1 MIGTPGFVLGM
12 GEEEGVGLGHGHG
25 QPQFL
30 GHVVLVQL
38 LVFLRPLLQLEGLGL
53 GRNLGLLPL
62 LR

>member
-12 GEEEGVGLGHGHG
+12 VGEEVVGLGHG

-30 GHVVLVQL
+30 GYVVLVQL

-53 GRNLGLLPL
+53 GRNLGLLL